1 MARAVDVLAWD
12 KLQNSSMCRRALIQ
26 WDVVAKTRSRQRAAT
41 ADSSRVDQGGA
52 AISEPEVIPAA
63 ELLSCLKELRAFQ
76 PWTEND
82 LAKTL
87 RVGLPKAK
95 EAIAILQLQ
104 GYVEPTGSTSK
115 WRVTE
120 EGEIVSGA
128 KHPRFTRKSVEDA
141 LTSVRDRIKDVN
153 KDADSPYRVTEAVA
167 FGDFLREAARVQAA
181 DVGIRL
187 VSNGDSAS
195 AASAKERAAELE
207 FLKKIRGKSSL
218 LHVVPYEDWM
228 GSRSHLRL
236 L

>member
-1 MARAVDVLAWD
+1 M
-12 KLQNSSMCRRALIQ
+12 
-26 WDVVAKTRSRQRAAT
+26 AKTRSRQRADA
-41 ADSSRVDQGGA
+41 ADPPRADQGGA
-52 AISEPEVIPAA
+52 AISKPEVIPAA

-104 GYVEPTGSTSK
+104 GYVEPAGSTSK

-128 KHPRFTRKSVEDA
+128 KPPRFTRKSVEDA
-141 LTSVRDRIKDVN
+141 LAGVRDRIKEVN
-153 KDADSPYRVTEAVA
+153 KDPAAPYKVTEAVA
-167 FGDFLREAARVQAA
+167 FGDFLRDAARVQAA
-181 DVGIRL
+181 NVGIRL
-187 VSNGDSAS
+187 VSTGDSAA

-218 LHVVPYEDWM
+218 LHIVPYEDWM